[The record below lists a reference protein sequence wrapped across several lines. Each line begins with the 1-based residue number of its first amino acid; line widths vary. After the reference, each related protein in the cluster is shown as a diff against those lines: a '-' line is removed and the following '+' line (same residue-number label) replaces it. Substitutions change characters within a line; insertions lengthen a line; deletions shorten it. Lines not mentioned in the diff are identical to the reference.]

1 MDAENLLNELLNN
14 EFNIGMMK
22 EVLDELNMDSNIT
35 QDLINSVSDRL
46 DNDLTRKLNGWTS
59 EDIHKSPRIK

>member
-59 EDIHKSPRIK
+59 EDIHKSPSL